1 MAHEYSNML
10 FTTANHWSLCRART
24 WQSTNSAQKSVV
36 GKYIY
41 QVVRQEL
48 TENLYALWS
57 ACKSC
62 APVRFMLYMSGN
74 ISGVP
79 FNNVKPTL
87 SGRIEGGIPV
97 PIEQHPHQ
105 VKLLNCC

>member
-1 MAHEYSNML
+1 MAAHK
-10 FTTANHWSLCRART
+10 F
-24 WQSTNSAQKSVV
+24 STKERGGEIHISSCKTRIN
-36 GKYIY
+36 
-41 QVVRQEL
+41 REF
-48 TENLYALWS
+48 YALWS

-87 SGRIEGGIPV
+87 SGRIEGGSPV